1 MKMVAANVSGWNGT
15 LVRDTSLC
23 LPALLAV
30 SYENVGNVVGI
41 SSKKPTQL
49 IMSND
54 LDNDDTPVNGILL
67 EDDVLSSLELDDSFN
82 ETTVSDVR
90 ILNVGGPARDVAS
103 LLGLELQ
110 DTLPLPGDKPVVVVV
125 SEPAEVDTLLEV
137 ENRSW
142 IGCIIAWQLP
152 EASIERL
159 FQLGVT
165 VFVGLPQV
173 QQVMTAI
180 EYLPDE
186 SALGEARSFAARLA
200 TIEALLTDI

>member
-1 MKMVAANVSGWNGT
+1 V
-15 LVRDTSLC
+15 
-23 LPALLAV
+23 
-30 SYENVGNVVGI
+30 ENVVGFG
-41 SSKKPTQL
+41 SNKPTQL
-49 IMSND
+49 IMSNNPD
-54 LDNDDTPVNGILL
+54 NGLDNDDTPVNGILL
-67 EDDVLSSLELDDSFN
+67 EDGMLDDLDLDESFN
-82 ETTVSDVR
+82 ETAVSDVR
-90 ILNVGGPARDVAS
+90 ILNVGGPAREVARQ
-103 LLGLELQ
+103 LGLELQ

-165 VFVGLPQV
+165 VFVGLPLV
-173 QQVMTAI
+173 KHVMTAI

-186 SALGEARSFAARLA
+186 NALGDARSFSARLA